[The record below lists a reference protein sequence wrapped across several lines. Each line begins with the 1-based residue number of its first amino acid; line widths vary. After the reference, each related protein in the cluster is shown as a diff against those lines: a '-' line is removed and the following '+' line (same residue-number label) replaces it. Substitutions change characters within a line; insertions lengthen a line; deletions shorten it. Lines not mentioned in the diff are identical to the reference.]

1 MPRESQNWLLSENTK
16 LQKILAIFLLSA
28 FLHDVC
34 MTYMIGA
41 QSFYIFGKAHLHGVK
56 EC

>member
-1 MPRESQNWLLSENTK
+1 MPRESQNWLLSENMK